1 MTKRDYYEIL
11 CVSRTADENEI
22 KKAYRKLALKYH
34 PDRNPGDSKAEELF
48 KEASEAYE
56 VLHDARK
63 RRLYDQYGHEG
74 LQNNGFSGFGGFEDI
89 FSSFSD
95 IFSDF
100 MGGGRR
106 QKGRRGSD
114 LRYDVQISFLEAISG
129 KKLNIEIP
137 RMDECDECHG
147 TGAANGS
154 EADTCRFCNGRGQVY
169 QSQGFFRIST
179 TCSHCNGQGTVIS
192 TPCNKCNGQGRI
204 RIKKE
209 LQVTIPP
216 GVDNG
221 SQMRLQ
227 DQGEAGIQG
236 GRRGDLYIV
245 IHVEPHDFFERDEDD
260 IICRVP
266 VSMVDAALGA
276 ELDIPTLDGL
286 KKIKIKPGMQS
297 GFIMR
302 LNGKGAPNVRGYGRG
317 DQVIQFIVKT
327 PENLS
332 KRQKELL
339 REFKD
344 AQKDKKGKL
353 TDVFKKTKNKK

>member
-11 CVSRTADENEI
+11 CISRTADETEI
-22 KKAYRKLALKYH
+22 KKAYRKLALQYH
-34 PDRNPGDSKAEELF
+34 PDRNPGDAKAEDLF

-56 VLHDARK
+56 VLHDPQKRK
-63 RRLYDQYGHEG
+63 LYDQYGHEG
-74 LQNNGFSGFGGFEDI
+74 LQNKGFSGFEDI
-89 FSSFSD
+89 FSSFGD

-100 MGGGRR
+100 MGTGRR
-106 QKGRRGSD
+106 KKGRRGSD
-114 LRYDVQISFLEAISG
+114 LRYDIKISFLEAIAG

-137 RMDECDECHG
+137 RMDECDECYG
-147 TGAANGS
+147 TGAGKGS
-154 EADTCRFCNGRGQVY
+154 EAETCRFCGGRGQVY

-179 TCSHCNGQGTVIS
+179 TCTQCNGQGTVIS
-192 TPCNKCNGQGRI
+192 MPCNKCNGQGRI
-204 RIKKE
+204 KMTKE

-216 GVDNG
+216 GVDDD

-227 DQGEAGIQG
+227 NQGEAGIQG
-236 GRRGDLYIV
+236 GERGDLYIV
-245 IHVEPHDFFERDEDD
+245 IHVEPHDFFERDGDD

-266 VSMVDAALGA
+266 VSMVDAALGI
-276 ELDIPTLDGL
+276 ELEIPTLDGT
-286 KKIKIKPGMQS
+286 KKINIKQGMQS

-302 LNGKGAPNVRGYGRG
+302 LHGRGAPNVRGYGQG
-317 DQVIQFIVKT
+317 DQIIQFIVKT

-339 REFKD
+339 HEFKD

-353 TDVFKKTKNKK
+353 TDVFKKSKKKK